1 MPKPNMRISPA
12 HIPDRDEL
20 QRENEMLRREI
31 ADLRAQIA
39 ATHTGIK
46 AVLDAATIQDQGS
59 TS

>member
-1 MPKPNMRISPA
+1 MRISPA

-20 QRENEMLRREI
+20 QRENEMLHREI